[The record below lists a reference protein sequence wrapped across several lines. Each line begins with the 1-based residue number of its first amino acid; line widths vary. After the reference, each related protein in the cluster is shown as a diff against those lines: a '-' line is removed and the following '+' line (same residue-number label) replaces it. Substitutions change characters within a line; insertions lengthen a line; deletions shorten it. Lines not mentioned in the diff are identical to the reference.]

1 MDPFTLALATFGVQK
16 LRGKSTK
23 RSLRDAFIVGGGAYG
38 IGKIAP
44 SGIGSMFQGAPLSS
58 LGFGAPATE
67 AVNTAGSLS
76 EVAPTKKNFLQR
88 IIGSKAQDP
97 KVTEVLLEK
106 AKNKDEM
113 IEIIKNA
120 KGSGYQNLG
129 AGEKI
134 ALASTAIPLVS
145 AAFDDSEEPKPPFT
159 EEDYKKAYA
168 EQSGKLEGAFTPATQ
183 NPNYNP
189 FPNASTF
196 YAAEGGIANIK
207 KFNEGGGVQYLP
219 SKIVKDEKDYSL
231 YERAGGYI
239 EDETGMGNK
248 DKDTMLAQLADG
260 EFVSRADAI
269 LGAGIMSGASPSD
282 FKDMRAKGAKFFYN
296 QQSQLKRIYELT
308 DGAKQ
313 TKN

>member
-1 MDPFTLALATFGVQK
+1 
-16 LRGKSTK
+16 
-23 RSLRDAFIVGGGAYG
+23 
-38 IGKIAP
+38 
-44 SGIGSMFQGAPLSS
+44 MFQQI
-58 LGFGAPATE
+58 
-67 AVNTAGSLS
+67 N
-76 EVAPTKKNFLQR
+76 
-88 IIGSKAQDP
+88 
-97 KVTEVLLEK
+97 
-106 AKNKDEM
+106 
-113 IEIIKNA
+113 
-120 KGSGYQNLG
+120 
-129 AGEKI
+129 
-134 ALASTAIPLVS
+134 
-145 AAFDDSEEPKPPFT
+145 
-159 EEDYKKAYA
+159 
-168 EQSGKLEGAFTPATQ
+168 
-183 NPNYNP
+183 
-189 FPNASTF
+189 TF
-196 YAAEGGIANIK
+196 YAAKGGITNIK

>member
-23 RSLRDAFIVGGGAYG
+23 RSLRDAFLVGGGSQLFSMSSLPGSSMISGFGSGA
-38 IGKIAP
+38 GKIP
-44 SGIGSMFQGAPLSS
+44 FSMSGIKEGTTAGRGLTSLLGNKAVAAKEATDTAAAVEGVEGSGFMGMSPFAKLATVTTAAPLV
-58 LGFGAPATE
+58 E
-67 AVNTAGSLS
+67 AMFS
-76 EVAPTKKNFLQR
+76 
-88 IIGSKAQDP
+88 
-97 KVTEVLLEK
+97 
-106 AKNKDEM
+106 
-113 IEIIKNA
+113 
-120 KGSGYQNLG
+120 
-129 AGEKI
+129 
-134 ALASTAIPLVS
+134 
-145 AAFDDSEEPKPPFT
+145 DDKPEEPPFS
-159 EEDYKKAYA
+159 EQDYKDAYA
-168 EQSGKLEGAFTPATQ
+168 RESGKLEGAFVPATQ
-183 NPNYNP
+183 DANYNP
-189 FPNASTF
+189 FPNANTF
-196 YAAEGGIANIK
+196 YAAQGGIAEIK
-207 KFNEGGGVQYLP
+207 KFNEGGVQYLP

>member
-23 RSLRDAFIVGGGAYG
+23 RSLRDAFLVGGGSQLYG
-38 IGKIAP
+38 MAGGPGMSAFGSMGNAIAGEGLKAQLGNTMAG
-44 SGIGSMFQGAPLSS
+44 SGISS
-58 LGFGAPATE
+58 LLGKKAMSAEAIKAAGLEGAAAE
-67 AVNTAGSLS
+67 KAAAGSGFMGMS
-76 EVAPTKKNFLQR
+76 PV
-88 IIGSKAQDP
+88 SKL
-97 KVTEVLLEK
+97 VT
-106 AKNKDEM
+106 ATT
-113 IEIIKNA
+113 
-120 KGSGYQNLG
+120 
-129 AGEKI
+129 
-134 ALASTAIPLVS
+134 ALPLVEGLFS
-145 AAFDDSEEPKPPFT
+145 DNEEVKPPFD
-159 EEDYKKAYA
+159 EKDYKDAYA
-168 EQSGKLEGAFTPATQ
+168 RESAKLEGAFVPANETT
-183 NPNYNP
+183 NYNP
-189 FPNASTF
+189 FPDANTF
-196 YAAEGGIANIK
+196 YAAKGGITNIK

>member
-23 RSLRDAFIVGGGAYG
+23 RSLRDAFIVGGGSQLYSMSALPG
-38 IGKIAP
+38 SSMIQGFGGGANALAGEGLKAQLGNTMAG
-44 SGIGSMFQGAPLSS
+44 SGISS
-58 LGFGAPATE
+58 LLGKKAMSAE
-67 AVNTAGSLS
+67 AIKTAGL
-76 EVAPTKKNFLQR
+76 EGA
-88 IIGSKAQDP
+88 AA
-97 KVTEVLLEK
+97 EK
-106 AKNKDEM
+106 A
-113 IEIIKNA
+113 A
-120 KGSGYQNLG
+120 AGSGFMGMSPVSKLVT
-129 AGEKI
+129 
-134 ALASTAIPLVS
+134 ASTALPLVEGLFS
-145 AAFDDSEEPKPPFT
+145 DDTPDKPLFDEK
-159 EEDYKKAYA
+159 DYKDAYA
-168 EQSGKLEGAFTPATQ
+168 RESAKLEGAFVPANETT
-183 NPNYNP
+183 NYNP
-189 FPNASTF
+189 FPNANTF
-196 YAAEGGIANIK
+196 YAAKGGITNIK

-308 DGAKQ
+308 DGAEQ

>member
-23 RSLRDAFIVGGGAYG
+23 RSLRDAFIVGGGSQLYG
-38 IGKIAP
+38 MAGGPGMSSFGSMGNSLAGEGLKAQLGNTMAG
-44 SGIGSMFQGAPLSS
+44 SGISSLIGNKAVAAKEATDTAAAVQGVEGSGFMGMSPFAKLATVTSAAPLVES
-58 LGFGAPATE
+58 LFT
-67 AVNTAGSLS
+67 
-76 EVAPTKKNFLQR
+76 
-88 IIGSKAQDP
+88 
-97 KVTEVLLEK
+97 
-106 AKNKDEM
+106 
-113 IEIIKNA
+113 
-120 KGSGYQNLG
+120 
-129 AGEKI
+129 
-134 ALASTAIPLVS
+134 
-145 AAFDDSEEPKPPFT
+145 DDKPQEPPFS
-159 EEDYKKAYA
+159 EQDYKDAYA
-168 EQSGKLEGAFTPATQ
+168 RESGKLEGAFVPANETT
-183 NPNYNP
+183 NYNP
-189 FPNASTF
+189 FPNANTF
-196 YAAEGGIANIK
+196 YAAQGGIAEIK
-207 KFNEGGGVQYLP
+207 KFNEGGVQYLP

-231 YERAGGYI
+231 YEKASGYI

>member
-58 LGFGAPATE
+58 LGFGGGATQ
-67 AVNTAGSLS
+67 AS
-76 EVAPTKKNFLQR
+76 EVALTGDVPVKKNFLQKL
-88 IIGSKAQDP
+88 IGQKQQDP
-97 KVTEVLLEK
+97 AVTEVLLEK

-145 AAFDDSEEPKPPFT
+145 AAFDNTEEPEPPFN

-168 EQSGKLEGAFTPATQ
+168 EQSKNLEGAFVPANQTT
-183 NPNYNP
+183 NYNP
-189 FPNASTF
+189 FPNANTF
-196 YAAEGGIANIK
+196 YAAQGGIAEIK
-207 KFNEGGGVQYLP
+207 KFNEGGVQYLP

>member
-23 RSLRDAFIVGGGAYG
+23 RSLRDAFIIGGGSQLYGMSGLPGAGGISQFGGGAG
-38 IGKIAP
+38 ALAGEGLKAQLGNTMAG
-44 SGIGSMFQGAPLSS
+44 SGISSLIGNKAIAAKEATDTAAAVQGVEGSGFMGMSPFAKLATITSAAPLVES
-58 LGFGAPATE
+58 LFT
-67 AVNTAGSLS
+67 
-76 EVAPTKKNFLQR
+76 
-88 IIGSKAQDP
+88 
-97 KVTEVLLEK
+97 
-106 AKNKDEM
+106 
-113 IEIIKNA
+113 
-120 KGSGYQNLG
+120 
-129 AGEKI
+129 
-134 ALASTAIPLVS
+134 
-145 AAFDDSEEPKPPFT
+145 DDKPEEPPFS
-159 EEDYKKAYA
+159 EQDYKDAYA
-168 EQSGKLEGAFTPATQ
+168 RESGKLEGAFVPANETT
-183 NPNYNP
+183 NYNP
-189 FPNASTF
+189 FPDANTF
-196 YAAEGGIANIK
+196 YAAQGGIAEIK
-207 KFNEGGGVQYLP
+207 KFNEGGVQYLP

-231 YERAGGYI
+231 YEKAGGYI

>member
-1 MDPFTLALATFGVQK
+1 MGMSPFAKLATV
-16 LRGKSTK
+16 TT
-23 RSLRDAFIVGGGAYG
+23 A
-38 IGKIAP
+38 
-44 SGIGSMFQGAPLSS
+44 APLV
-58 LGFGAPATE
+58 E
-67 AVNTAGSLS
+67 AMFS
-76 EVAPTKKNFLQR
+76 
-88 IIGSKAQDP
+88 
-97 KVTEVLLEK
+97 
-106 AKNKDEM
+106 
-113 IEIIKNA
+113 
-120 KGSGYQNLG
+120 
-129 AGEKI
+129 
-134 ALASTAIPLVS
+134 
-145 AAFDDSEEPKPPFT
+145 DDKPEEPPFS
-159 EEDYKKAYA
+159 EQDYKDAYA
-168 EQSGKLEGAFTPATQ
+168 RESGKLEGAFVPATQ
-183 NPNYNP
+183 DANYNP
-189 FPNASTF
+189 FPNANTF
-196 YAAEGGIANIK
+196 YAAQGGIAEIK
-207 KFNEGGGVQYLP
+207 KFNEGGVQYLP

>member
-23 RSLRDAFIVGGGAYG
+23 RSLRDAFLVGGGSQLYG
-38 IGKIAP
+38 MAGGPGMSAFGSMGNSIAGEGLKAQLGNTMAG
-44 SGIGSMFQGAPLSS
+44 SGISS
-58 LGFGAPATE
+58 LIGNKEIAAKAATDTAPAVE
-67 AVNTAGSLS
+67 AV
-76 EVAPTKKNFLQR
+76 E
-88 IIGSKAQDP
+88 
-97 KVTEVLLEK
+97 
-106 AKNKDEM
+106 
-113 IEIIKNA
+113 
-120 KGSGYQNLG
+120 GSGFMGMSPVSKLVT
-129 AGEKI
+129 ATT
-134 ALASTAIPLVS
+134 ALPLVEGLFS
-145 AAFDDSEEPKPPFT
+145 DDEEVKPPFT
-159 EEDYKKAYA
+159 EKDYTDAYA
-168 EQSGKLEGAFTPATQ
+168 RESKKLEGAFVPANQTT
-183 NPNYNP
+183 NYNP
-189 FPNASTF
+189 FPNANTF
-196 YAAEGGIANIK
+196 YAAQGGIANIK